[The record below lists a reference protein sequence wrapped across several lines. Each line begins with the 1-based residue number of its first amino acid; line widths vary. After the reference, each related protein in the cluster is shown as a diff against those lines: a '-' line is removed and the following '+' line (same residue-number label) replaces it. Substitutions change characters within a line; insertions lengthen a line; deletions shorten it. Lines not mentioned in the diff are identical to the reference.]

1 MWDSSSCQCRCL
13 QSPATA
19 HCGPGL
25 QYSEAACSCQ
35 PQGPR
40 EEAAEAVQREDRAS
54 LQASYLPSHWMELAL
69 ITGLATTSVVLAIV
83 CAALVRR
90 IHRLQAR
97 VESEECDIYQPG
109 AGHADNGDRQTT
121 STSSHLAVKNTGPA
135 AEQLQMLKPHNDRH
149 HITDQLPQNLEQFHL
164 PLSPDLSYSANT
176 R

>member
-35 PQGPR
+35 PQGPQ

-97 VESEECDIYQPG
+97 LRDTRASHVKAAPNLYSPGPGSQLYSPGPG
-109 AGHADNGDRQTT
+109 APSPYESQQPRASPLTRPGTQLGQHKM
-121 STSSHLAVKNTGPA
+121 VGPC
-135 AEQLQMLKPHNDRH
+135 LH
-149 HITDQLPQNLEQFHL
+149 
-164 PLSPDLSYSANT
+164 
-176 R
+176 